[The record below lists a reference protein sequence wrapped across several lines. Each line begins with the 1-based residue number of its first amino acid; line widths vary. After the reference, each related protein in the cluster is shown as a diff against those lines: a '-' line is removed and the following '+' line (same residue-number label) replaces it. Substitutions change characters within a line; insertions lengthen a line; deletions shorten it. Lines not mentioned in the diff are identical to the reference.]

1 MVLRYA
7 LIFAIAL
14 TLGCSD
20 NRQQDDR
27 RKKARDY
34 FRSTNMI
41 IPADDSIATFQP
53 PPNSGTTKP
62 APNPQRHA
70 YFGDMH
76 VHTELSFD
84 ATAFGTTA
92 TPADAYRYAQGEA
105 IKHPGGFEVQ
115 LARPLDFYAVTDHAM
130 FLGLINDAIDT
141 NTEFSKY
148 ELSKPYHNMNDEVSG
163 DLFDMNTRNNVFN
176 NFIADVVA
184 NLLDGTFDTEV
195 VNKVS
200 KSAQQPGSAPVR
212 KRLMRLISLENSP
225 LLSAM
230 SLPPQQG
237 QWQRARRSFEEE
249 DNYFGKIALD
259 DSPEKTRLHR
269 NVIFRG
275 GERLPAMPFCG
286 STAWIPTAFGAGWMC
301 CVTRVWTAS
310 PFRIT
315 VMAPMA

>member
-1 MVLRYA
+1 MLSVKTLRGPVALRYV

-20 NRQQDDR
+20 NRQTDDR

-41 IPADDSIATFQP
+41 IPADDAVATFPP
-53 PPNSGTTKP
+53 PPNSMAAKP
-62 APNPQRHA
+62 APNPQRNA

-76 VHTELSFD
+76 VHTKLSFD

-176 NFIADVVA
+176 NFTADVVA
-184 NLLDGTFDTEV
+184 NLLDGTFDAEV

-200 KSAQQPGSAPVR
+200 KSAWQRTIEAANAAYQPGKFTTFVGY
-212 KRLMRLISLENSP
+212 EFT
-225 LLSAM
+225 
-230 SLPPQQG
+230 PQL
-237 QWQRARRSFEEE
+237 QRARRC
-249 DNYFGKIALD
+249 IAMLFFAAA
-259 DSPEKTRLHR
+259 SG
-269 NVIFRG
+269 FRPCHF
-275 GERLPAMPFCG
+275 RG

-315 VMAPMA
+315 AMAPMA